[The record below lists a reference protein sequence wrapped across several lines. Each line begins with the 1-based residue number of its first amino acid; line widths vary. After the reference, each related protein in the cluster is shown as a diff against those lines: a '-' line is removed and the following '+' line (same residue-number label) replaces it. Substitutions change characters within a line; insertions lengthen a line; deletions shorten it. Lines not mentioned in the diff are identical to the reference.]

1 MAMPPY
7 HEREARILKLW
18 ESAVGLSRWSR
29 DDALLAT
36 DGPPP
41 SGLGARNAALL
52 DIRDALFDRR
62 WPLRSRCPACASECE
77 FEIDSAA
84 LARELAGLTPAQ
96 DGTVTELTENGVTLR
111 APDIE
116 DLRAI
121 SGHHDH
127 RAATEVL
134 LSRCLSGNV
143 DLAVLDDA
151 QIDAL
156 GQSLERLDPA
166 AIVSFALSCPACGQD
181 WQAMIDIGEALWS
194 ELQHAAERSVVEV
207 DALARAYGWTEDQIM
222 SLSPT
227 RRAAYLQLTGAA

>member
-1 MAMPPY
+1 MTAY
-7 HEREARILKLW
+7 HEREASILNFW
-18 ESAVGLSRWSR
+18 ESAVGLTRWNR

-41 SGLGARNAALL
+41 TGLGARNVGLL
-52 DIRDALFDRR
+52 AIREALFDRR
-62 WPLRSRCPACASECE
+62 WPLKSRCPACAADCE

-84 LARELAGLTPAQ
+84 LARELAGLAPAN
-96 DGTVTELTENGVTLR
+96 GCAVIELAGISVTLR
-111 APDIE
+111 APNIE

-121 SGHHDH
+121 SRYPDH
-127 RAATEVL
+127 RTALVSL
-134 LSRCLSGNV
+134 LSRCLSGDL
-143 DLAVLDDA
+143 DLAGLDDA

-156 GQSLERLDPA
+156 GESLELLDPA
-166 AIVSFALSCPACGQD
+166 AIVSFELSCPACSQH
-181 WQAMIDIGEALWS
+181 WQAMIDIGDALWT

-227 RRAAYLQLTGAA
+227 RRAAYLQLTGAS